1 MSILDKL
8 KPCSFQPPEAGK
20 DSNGKDLKEIT
31 GLIIDEG
38 NFSFKRKVTID
49 TVNNITYA
57 QDNGKEA
64 TKIICNFLF
73 FDNKKSVLESQE
85 LLEKLLNNPDS
96 AQDVDETATCYEQ
109 AYLFRELLLQK
120 PTEAKPAI
128 LKHPLYPKPLKV
140 VVTDVKE
147 IVGFTKDIGMAKL
160 TVTFV
165 VVDRYG
171 VAPQEGL
178 NKDSVEEQNSITIR
192 SLLEVI
198 CPDCY
203 AKIYGKKDIMSVAN
217 QAGINGAVQQN

>member
-20 DSNGKDLKEIT
+20 DSSGKELKEIT

-64 TKIICNFLF
+64 TKIVCNFLF
-73 FDNKKSVLESQE
+73 FDKKKTVSESQQ
-85 LLEKLLNNPDS
+85 LLEELLNNPDS
-96 AQDVDETATCYEQ
+96 AQNIDETASCYEQ

-120 PTEAKPAI
+120 PTESKPAI

-165 VVDRYG
+165 VVDKYG
-171 VAPQEGL
+171 VIPQGGI
-178 NKDSVEEQNSITIR
+178 NKDSIDSQNSVTIR
-192 SLLEVI
+192 SLLEQI
-198 CPDCY
+198 CPLCY
-203 AKIYGKKDIMSVAN
+203 QKVYGEKDIQEVDAVS
-217 QAGINGAVQQN
+217 GAASKPK

>member
-20 DSNGKDLKEIT
+20 DSNEKDLKEIT